1 MKKKLAFDPY
11 SSRWFA
17 ANMIEFRDGK
27 DFAYE
32 RGLLQSLE
40 EFFTVGEM
48 PKRYRDDYEKIARK
62 VGGIPYPSDHW
73 TNDG

>member
-1 MKKKLAFDPY
+1 MKRKLAFDPY

-17 ANMIEFRDGK
+17 ENMGEFRDGK
-27 DFAYE
+27 DFTYA

-40 EFFTVGEM
+40 EFFTVAEM
-48 PKRYRDDYEKIARK
+48 PKRYRDDYKKIARK